1 MKLIIDEFD
10 LFLKS
15 KGLTFNGVIIGGAA
29 LNILNI
35 TNRVT
40 RDIDFI
46 SPEIPIVIKQASID
60 FVNQNPKFQLNA
72 NEWFNNGPISLIKD
86 LPADWQNRL
95 VNIYKGSAIDL
106 FTLGRLDLLMTKL
119 YAYCDRDIDLSDCI
133 ALKPSAKEI
142 EDCRDWVLNGD
153 ANPLWPQ
160 RVEEQ
165 FQRLK
170 KELGYE

>member
-1 MKLIIDEFD
+1 MKIILDEFD

-15 KGLTFNGVIIGGAA
+15 KGLSFTGVIIGGAA

-46 SPEIPIVIKQASID
+46 SPEIPQAIKQASID
-60 FVNQNPKFQLNA
+60 FVNMNPKFQLNA
-72 NEWFNNGPISLIKD
+72 KEWFNNGPISLIKD
-86 LPADWQNRL
+86 LETDWQKRL
-95 VNIYKGSAIDL
+95 VHIYKGKAIDL
-106 FTLGRLDLLMTKL
+106 YALGRLDLLKTKL
-119 YAYCDRDIDLSDCI
+119 YAYFDRDIDLSDCM
-133 ALKPSAKEI
+133 ALKPTAKEI
-142 EDCRDWVLNGD
+142 EDCRAWVLKGD
-153 ANPLWPQ
+153 VNPLWPQ

-170 KELGYE
+170 KELSYE

>member
-1 MKLIIDEFD
+1 VKIILDEFD

-15 KGLTFNGVIIGGAA
+15 KELSFTGVIIGGAA

-46 SPEIPIVIKQASID
+46 SPEIPLVIKQASID
-60 FVNQNPKFQLNA
+60 FVNLNPKFQLNA
-72 NEWFNNGPISLIKD
+72 KTWFNNGPISIVKD
-86 LPADWQNRL
+86 LQADWQNRL
-95 VNIYKGSAIDL
+95 VNIYKGKAIDL
-106 FTLGRLDLLMTKL
+106 FTLGRLDFLMTKL
-119 YAYCDRDIDLSDCI
+119 YAYCDRDFDYSDCI
-133 ALKPSAKEI
+133 ALKPTAKEI
-142 EDCRDWVLNGD
+142 EDCRAWVLKGD
-153 ANPLWPQ
+153 ANPLWPK
-160 RVEEQ
+160 RVQEQ